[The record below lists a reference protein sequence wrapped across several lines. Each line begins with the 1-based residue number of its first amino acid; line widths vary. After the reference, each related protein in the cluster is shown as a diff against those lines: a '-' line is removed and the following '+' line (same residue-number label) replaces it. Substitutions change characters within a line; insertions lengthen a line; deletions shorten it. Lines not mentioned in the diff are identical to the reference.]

1 MVEPAGAA
9 PTSSVGEA
17 KLILSPEHP
26 VSLPTVGG
34 NFPGI
39 CRDWVGLFSQKP
51 AKVGKVHRS
60 RCFPW
65 GPRSHP
71 AWAPVQ
77 ERKPALST
85 ELCLLFFAWI
95 SANRGTISTENLA
108 KPPWRA
114 PLQRFPTQRA
124 PPRVFPYQELPES
137 LEFHSTHGLCKPRA
151 TSDVPAVFW
160 LTSSIPGC
168 ACALSSEDRVPV
180 LG

>member
-17 KLILSPEHP
+17 KLIPSPEHP

-65 GPRSHP
+65 GQGHTLLGLQYRRGSQHSPQSSACCFCMDICESRSH
-71 AWAPVQ
+71 Q
-77 ERKPALST
+77 YRKPSQA
-85 ELCLLFFAWI
+85 
-95 SANRGTISTENLA
+95 
-108 KPPWRA
+108 PWRA

-124 PPRVFPYQELPES
+124 PSRVFPYQGLPES
-137 LEFHSTHGLCKPRA
+137 LEFHSAHGPCKPRA
-151 TSDVPAVFW
+151 TSDVPAIFW
-160 LTSSIPGC
+160 LTSTIPGC